1 VLVWDGTGLCI
12 YQKRLEQGRFALLWQ
27 AGRAGAVEL
36 TMSELALFL
45 EGSRALEQVRLS
57 PAAFV
62 PRPLAAG
69 SASR

>member
-1 VLVWDGTGLCI
+1 VGRDGAG

-27 AGRAGAVEL
+27 AERARPVEL
-36 TMSELALFL
+36 TLSELALFL
-45 EGSRALEQVRLS
+45 ESSGALERVRLS

-69 SASR
+69 SVTR